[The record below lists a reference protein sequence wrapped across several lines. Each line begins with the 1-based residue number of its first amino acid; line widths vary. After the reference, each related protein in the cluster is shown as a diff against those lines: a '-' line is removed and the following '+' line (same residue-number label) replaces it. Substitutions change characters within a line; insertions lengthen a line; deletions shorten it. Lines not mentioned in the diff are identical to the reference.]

1 MSPTPNPI
9 AKARPRRWAIAL
21 LRMIGWRLD
30 LPAPTASK
38 VLVIV
43 YPHTSNWDFPL
54 GLLTR
59 WASGW
64 PIRWLGKHTI
74 FVGPFNRILRRWGGI
89 PVNRAAAGGFIESL
103 VADINRRE
111 TLILAMAPEGTRARQ
126 EYWKSGFLRIA
137 HAAKLDLG
145 IGYIDF
151 ATRTIGIREYMRLSG
166 DEAADMAHIAKA
178 YEGIRG
184 YRPEQAGPI
193 RLRPPAP

>member
-1 MSPTPNPI
+1 MSPTPDPI

-21 LRMIGWRLD
+21 LRLIGWRLD
-30 LPAPTASK
+30 LPPPTAAK

-74 FVGPFNRILRRWGGI
+74 FVGPFNRLLRRWGGI
-89 PVNRAAAGGFIESL
+89 PVNRAAAGGFIDSL
-103 VADINRRE
+103 VADIERRE

-126 EYWKSGFLRIA
+126 DYWKSGFLRIA

-166 DEAADMAHIAKA
+166 DEAADMAHIARA

-184 YRPEQAGPI
+184 YRHEQAGPI
-193 RLRPPAP
+193 RLRPPGG

>member
-1 MSPTPNPI
+1 MIATPFPI
-9 AKARPRRWAIAL
+9 KPRRLAGWLLSAL
-21 LRMIGWRLD
+21 GWRHDFLPP
-30 LPAPTASK
+30 PAPR
-38 VLVIV
+38 VLVVV
-43 YPHTSNWDFPL
+43 YPHTSNWDFFWGIL
-54 GLLTR
+54 AR

-64 PIRWLGKHTI
+64 PIRWVAKHTL
-74 FVGPFNRILRRWGGI
+74 FFWPLGGLLKAWGGI

-103 VADINRRE
+103 VADIERRE
-111 TLILAMAPEGTRARQ
+111 TLILSMAPEGTRARQ

-137 HAAKLDLG
+137 HAANLELG

-184 YRPEQAGPI
+184 YRHEQAGPI
-193 RLRPPAP
+193 RLRPPGA